1 MTMIVSPRC
10 TRRAAAPLT
19 FISPEP
25 RSPAM
30 VYVSKRA
37 PLSTSTTCTCSCSRM
52 LAASRMEGVADVE
65 DAQPRV
71 DERAGDDLGVD
82 LAWDRAVVRGV
93 TLREALRAGVVL

>member
-19 FISPEP
+19 HMSPEP
-25 RSPAM
+25 RSPGI

-52 LAASRMEGVADVE
+52 SAASSSSGSIVIE
-65 DAQPRV
+65 P
-71 DERAGDDLGVD
+71 
-82 LAWDRAVVRGV
+82 
-93 TLREALRAGVVL
+93 T

>member
-25 RSPAM
+25 RSPAI
-30 VYVSKRA
+30 VYVSKRL

-52 LAASRMEGVADVE
+52 SAASRRSGSMVIE
-65 DAQPRV
+65 P
-71 DERAGDDLGVD
+71 
-82 LAWDRAVVRGV
+82 
-93 TLREALRAGVVL
+93 T